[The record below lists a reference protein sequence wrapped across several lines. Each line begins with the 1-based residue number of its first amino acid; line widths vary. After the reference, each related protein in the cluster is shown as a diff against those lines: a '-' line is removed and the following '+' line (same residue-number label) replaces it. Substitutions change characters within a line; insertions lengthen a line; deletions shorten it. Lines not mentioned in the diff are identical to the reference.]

1 MYPAFFIFISILSF
15 YYGLTTKPIFFWLT
29 TNALF
34 FALVYGLNK
43 PNWFLKSSKGK
54 VNIFILILNLPWLI
68 FTFIV
73 WHIQRILSS
82 ENKLNHIAGTNIY
95 IGRRLLGDELPKEI
109 NVVIDLTCEFNE
121 PFFKNVVYINIPL
134 LDAIAPSKEIFT
146 TIEDLKNKVNGK
158 SVFIHCAQGHG
169 RTALF
174 TSILLVK
181 LGISPNYFD
190 AHKLIL
196 SSRPK
201 ATMSN
206 SQERFLKSVNKNT
219 SQGVSPPRA

>member
-1 MYPAFFIFISILSF
+1 MYPTFFIFISILTV
-15 YYGLTTKPIFFWLT
+15 YYGLTTQPIFFWLT
-29 TNALF
+29 INALF
-34 FALVYGLNK
+34 FAIVYALNK
-43 PNWFLKSSKGK
+43 PNWFLKSYKGK
-54 VNIFILILNLPWLI
+54 VNTFILILNLPWLI

-73 WHIQRILSS
+73 WHIQRIFSN
-82 ENKLNHIAGTNIY
+82 ENRFDQITGTNIF
-95 IGRRLLGDELPKEI
+95 IGRRLLSHELPQYI

-121 PFFKNVVYINIPL
+121 PFFNKVAYINIPL
-134 LDAIAPSKEIFT
+134 LDAVAPSQEIFT
-146 TIEDLKNKVNGK
+146 TIEDLKNKLIGK

-181 LGISPNYFD
+181 LGVASNYCE

-201 ATMSN
+201 ATMSGSQKKFLN
-206 SQERFLKSVNKNT
+206 SANKNDLLEA
-219 SQGVSPPRA
+219 SNL

>member
-1 MYPAFFIFISILSF
+1 MYPAFFIFISILTF
-15 YYGLTTKPIFFWLT
+15 YYGLTTQPIFFWLT
-29 TNALF
+29 INALF
-34 FALVYGLNK
+34 FAIVYALNK
-43 PNWFLKSSKGK
+43 PNWFLKSYKGK
-54 VNIFILILNLPWLI
+54 VNTFILILNLPWLI

-73 WHIQRILSS
+73 WHIQRILSK
-82 ENKLNHIAGTNIY
+82 ENSCNQITGTNIF
-95 IGRRLLGDELPKEI
+95 IGRRLLSDELPQDI

-134 LDAIAPSKEIFT
+134 LDAIAPSQEIFT
-146 TIEDLKNKVNGK
+146 IIDDLKNKIIGK

-181 LGISPNYFD
+181 LGISSNYCD

-196 SSRPK
+196 ISRPK
-201 ATMSN
+201 ATLSG
-206 SQERFLKSVNKNT
+206 SQERFLNSANKNAARDA
-219 SQGVSPPRA
+219 SHP